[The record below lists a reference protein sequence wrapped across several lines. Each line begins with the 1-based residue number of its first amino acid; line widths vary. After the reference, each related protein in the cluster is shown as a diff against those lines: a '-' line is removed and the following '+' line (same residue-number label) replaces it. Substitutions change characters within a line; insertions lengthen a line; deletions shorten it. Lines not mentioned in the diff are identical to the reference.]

1 MFKSCISVL
10 DARTDRRVDQMI
22 EAGLIAELTDFHE
35 QYNKMRVQE
44 NRLVSI
50 ISIGK
55 FFGEKVPYAWPL
67 MNFQYSLSDFQ
78 QSNTINNLNA
88 TMFVGFIY

>member
-22 EAGLIAELTDFHE
+22 DAGLIAELTDFHE
-35 QYNKMRVQE
+35 QYNKLRVQE

-50 ISIGK
+50 ISIGI
-55 FFGEKVPYAWPL
+55 L
-67 MNFQYSLSDFQ
+67 
-78 QSNTINNLNA
+78 T
-88 TMFVGFIY
+88 FVN